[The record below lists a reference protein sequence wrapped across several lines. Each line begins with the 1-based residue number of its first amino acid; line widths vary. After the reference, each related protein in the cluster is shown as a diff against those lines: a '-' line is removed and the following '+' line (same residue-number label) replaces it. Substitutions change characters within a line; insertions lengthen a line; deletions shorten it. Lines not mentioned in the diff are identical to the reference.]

1 MLKKLFIK
9 CYENVE
15 DPTVRNKY
23 GVVAGYFGIITNLL
37 LFLIKLIIGLLT
49 NSITILA
56 DAFNNLSD
64 FGSCIVTILGFKLA
78 NKPADKEHP
87 YGHARYEYITGII
100 VSLLML
106 VMGVIFLKT
115 SIGKIISPEEVKIS
129 FATYLVLI
137 IAVLGKVLQMVV
149 YSDFARSINSS
160 TIKASAIDA
169 RNDIISTL
177 AVLAATIIMGIFKIN
192 IDAYTGI
199 IVSIFII
206 ISSIKSLKDTINP
219 LLGIIPSE
227 EKVNKIKEKILSH
240 KEIIGIHDLRIHS
253 YGEKNDFVTVHAE
266 VPDTMGIIEAH
277 EIADTVEREFKEEL
291 NIDLTVH
298 IDPLNIND
306 EETRNIKNKVE
317 EILKR
322 FNKDINIHDFR
333 VVTAQKH
340 TNAIFDIVVPY
351 GKNYNRYELLGVLEE
366 GFKDEDKKYYFI
378 FNVDRPF
385 C

>member
-1 MLKKLFIK
+1 M
-9 CYENVE
+9 
-15 DPTVRNKY
+15 
-23 GVVAGYFGIITNLL
+23 
-37 LFLIKLIIGLLT
+37 
-49 NSITILA
+49 
-56 DAFNNLSD
+56 
-64 FGSCIVTILGFKLA
+64 
-78 NKPADKEHP
+78 
-87 YGHARYEYITGII
+87 
-100 VSLLML
+100 
-106 VMGVIFLKT
+106 
-115 SIGKIISPEEVKIS
+115 
-129 FATYLVLI
+129 
-137 IAVLGKVLQMVV
+137 
-149 YSDFARSINSS
+149 
-160 TIKASAIDA
+160 
-169 RNDIISTL
+169 
-177 AVLAATIIMGIFKIN
+177 
-192 IDAYTGI
+192 
-199 IVSIFII
+199 
-206 ISSIKSLKDTINP
+206 
-219 LLGIIPSE
+219 
-227 EKVNKIKEKILSH
+227 SH

-366 GFKDEDKKYYFI
+366 GFKDEEKKYYFI

>member
-78 NKPADKEHP
+78 NKPADMEHP

-106 VMGVIFLKT
+106 VMGLIFLKT
-115 SIGKIISPEEVKIS
+115 SIGKIISPEEIKIS

-277 EIADTVEREFKEEL
+277 EIADAVEREFKEEL

-366 GFKDEDKKYYFI
+366 GFKDEEKKYYFI

>member
-115 SIGKIISPEEVKIS
+115 SIGKIILPEEVKIS

-277 EIADTVEREFKEEL
+277 EIADAVEREFKEEL

-366 GFKDEDKKYYFI
+366 GFKDEEKKYYFI